1 MKKMIIPLF
10 LALFIGFLY
19 GRFLLNQYGEKE
31 SLSSVFHQSKT
42 VSFLQAGVFTSKE
55 NMEQAFKDC
64 SYYIYS
70 EKDGNYYVYLGITG
84 KLENYEKLKVYF
96 KEIGYDIY
104 RKDFSISKEK
114 FLEILSQYDALLQ
127 GTEDS
132 KTIEAICNQVLK
144 KYEELVLTE

>member
-1 MKKMIIPLF
+1 MKKNIIPIL
-10 LALFIGFLY
+10 LALFIGFFY

-31 SLSSVFHQSKT
+31 TLSSVFHPTKT
-42 VSFLQAGVFTSKE
+42 VYFLQAGAFTSKE
-55 NMEQAFKDC
+55 NMEESFKDY

-70 EKDGNYYVYLGITG
+70 EKEGVYYVYLGITA
-84 KLENYEKLKVYF
+84 KPENLQKLKGYF
-96 KEIGYDIY
+96 KDIGYDIY
-104 RKDFSISKEK
+104 GKEFSLSKDG

-132 KTIEAICNQVLK
+132 KTMEAICNQVLA